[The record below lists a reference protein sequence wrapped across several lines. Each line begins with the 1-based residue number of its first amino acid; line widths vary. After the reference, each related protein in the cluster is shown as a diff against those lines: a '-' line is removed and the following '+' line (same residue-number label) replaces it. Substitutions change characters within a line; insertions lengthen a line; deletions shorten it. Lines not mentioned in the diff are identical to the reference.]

1 MTKTMF
7 GTVTNFD
14 GRYFVVVC
22 PNAPAH
28 LATLNLVKG
37 QMSGAVVGDEV
48 RLEYQV
54 TSRSGLWN
62 VVEVIEPV
70 ECLPEHDD
78 PSTWTEAQE
87 RERYE
92 AEVFQAQLDEDAYWA
107 AKEAAHLAVEEY
119 EAKEEANLAGSQ
131 DILF

>member
-1 MTKTMF
+1 MF
-7 GTVTNFD
+7 D
-14 GRYFVVVC
+14 SLY
-22 PNAPAH
+22 
-28 LATLNLVKG
+28 
-37 QMSGAVVGDEV
+37 GAA
-48 RLEYQV
+48 
-54 TSRSGLWN
+54 
-62 VVEVIEPV
+62 
-70 ECLPEHDD
+70 EHDD
-78 PSTWTEAQE
+78 FMVGFEDMELRAARLEAEADAAKEAYYDDEIEADDVSTWTEAQE